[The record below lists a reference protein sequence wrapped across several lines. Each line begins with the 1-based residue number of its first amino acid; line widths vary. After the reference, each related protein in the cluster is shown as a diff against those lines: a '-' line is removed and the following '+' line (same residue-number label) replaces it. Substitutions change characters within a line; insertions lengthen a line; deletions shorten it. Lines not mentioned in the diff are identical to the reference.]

1 MKCSGAKLYGELQ
14 CFEKSDV
21 LSDIVV
27 VMSNRFVYFHR
38 AVCSTVDHDS
48 DPGGPRI
55 PEGSAI
61 DVGNE
66 IRHVFEVC
74 WNNNA

>member
-1 MKCSGAKLYGELQ
+1 MKCSGAQLYRELQ
-14 CFEKSDV
+14 GFEKSDV

-38 AVCSTVDHDS
+38 AVFRTVDHDS
-48 DPGGPRI
+48 DSSGPRI

-61 DVGNE
+61 DIGNE
-66 IRHVFEVC
+66 IRHGFDEC